1 MTFYKTCYFLFIIG
15 GIGYSLIEILWRG
28 YTHPSMGVLGGICL
42 IAIWF
47 ISYYLR
53 DEARFIRAFFCALI
67 ITSLEF
73 ISGVFLNIVLK
84 LNVWDYSQIPLNFIG
99 QVCLPYSLLWF
110 LLSYFV
116 IYIME
121 KLFFAQ
127 KKSTE

>member
-1 MTFYKTCYFLFIIG
+1 MALYKTCYFLFIIG

-47 ISYYLR
+47 INYYLR
-53 DEARFIRAFFCALI
+53 NKTLYIRSFFCALV
-67 ITSLEF
+67 ITLLEF

-84 LNVWDYSQIPLNFIG
+84 LNVWDYSQMYFNIIG
-99 QVCLPYSLLWF
+99 QVCLLYSFLWF
-110 LLSYFV
+110 LLSYSV
-116 IYIME
+116 IYILE

>member
-47 ISYYLR
+47 INYYLR
-53 DEARFIRAFFCALI
+53 NEARFIRAFFCALI
-67 ITSLEF
+67 ITLLEF
-73 ISGVFLNIVLK
+73 MSGVLLNIVLK
-84 LNVWDYSQIPLNFIG
+84 LDVWDYYQTPFNIIG
-99 QVCLPYSLLWF
+99 QVCLPYSFLWF

-116 IYIME
+116 IYIMD